1 MKIIYINGSP
11 KKKFS
16 ASDYFIGVQKFFTG
30 GKSEKYKLRTKA
42 DGKNILSHI
51 QSGDAV
57 VFALPL
63 YVDGVPSHILYFM
76 KEMEEYLKSNGIHI
90 SVYVYAN
97 NGFIE
102 GKQNEPLMQIFE
114 NFCSR
119 SNIKWG
125 GGIGVGG
132 GVMLNVYRIVYV
144 VQIALLLL
152 NIVLSVVNTGSFIP
166 QSALI
171 NFLEDTAILIF
182 LNIGVFLF
190 SFLMATKIRR
200 REFFGKKYTRIM
212 IPSFLFIIFADI
224 FFVIISILQGGIF
237 KGWLKKKSLQ

>member
-1 MKIIYINGSP
+1 
-11 KKKFS
+11 
-16 ASDYFIGVQKFFTG
+16 
-30 GKSEKYKLRTKA
+30 
-42 DGKNILSHI
+42 
-51 QSGDAV
+51 
-57 VFALPL
+57 
-63 YVDGVPSHILYFM
+63 M
-76 KEMEEYLKSNGIHI
+76 KEMEEYLKSNDIHI

-132 GVMLNVYRIVYV
+132 GVMLNVYRIVYI

-166 QSALI
+166 KSALI

-190 SFLMATKIRR
+190 SFLMGNKIRK

-212 IPSFLFIIFADI
+212 IPSFLFIIFADF
-224 FFVIISILQGGIF
+224 FFVIISVLHGGIF